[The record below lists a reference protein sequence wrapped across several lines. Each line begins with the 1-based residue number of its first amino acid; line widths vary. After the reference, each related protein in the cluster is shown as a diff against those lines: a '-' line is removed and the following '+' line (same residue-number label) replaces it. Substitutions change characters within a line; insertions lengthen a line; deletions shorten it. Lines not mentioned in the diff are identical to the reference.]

1 MNLVQNVA
9 ALGFALV
16 VGACSLPDSGVVGR
30 QLAWFDYVA
39 GEDMRQSCPQTEMER
54 YRLVFNAEYTKQVR
68 TYDVLQRG
76 DGATL
81 RGHVFRG
88 GLTADEAFPSAIGGF
103 TGKTGSLELNP
114 DEFAAFRTA
123 VAAAPAQGNGVRY
136 LRADSYFWVVL
147 SCVNGVLNANA
158 FTGPAERM
166 ESLPFRRFL
175 LAHDPTGVPVRVQR
189 GVAADRLTGYG
200 SAYSPIETESVD
212 RAFGRG
218 GAVFQF
224 KYENG
229 AITVLGG

>member
-1 MNLVQNVA
+1 MNLIANVA

-16 VGACSLPDSGVVGR
+16 VGACSLPDSGVLGR
-30 QLAWFDYVA
+30 QLSWFDYVA
-39 GEDMRQSCPQTEMER
+39 GEDMRQSCPRSDLER

-76 DGATL
+76 EGAIL

-88 GLTADEAFPSAIGGF
+88 SLTADRAFPSAIGGF
-103 TGKTGSLELNP
+103 VGETGSLELNP
-114 DEFAAFRTA
+114 AEFQALRSA
-123 VAAAPAQGNGVRY
+123 VAAAPAPGNDVLY
-136 LRADSYFWVVL
+136 LRADSYFWVVV
-147 SCVNGVLNANA
+147 SCVNGVLSANA
-158 FTGPAERM
+158 FTGPAERL

-200 SAYSPIETESVD
+200 SVYSPIETESAD
-212 RAFGRG
+212 RASGRG

-229 AITVLGG
+229 AITTLGG